1 MIKKRIDFMKTE
13 ENISLEEKLFGNE
26 GLSDIMEVEEK

>member
-1 MIKKRIDFMKTE
+1 MNTNNSDR